1 MGHPAIQ
8 VLIPGRLLRRIRFER
23 EDAMRKISGLLLLL
37 CCVCGA
43 LGQQKWAVP
52 NLEELDQADALNRG
66 RAHLSAD
73 EEALIKRV
81 TRKTIDKCLKY
92 VGPYD
97 PKTAGAT
104 FDQLRVKRVELT
116 PHGDTGLVVQ
126 STSNCTCGAVGNCS
140 FWLIAGG
147 QNPRVVLAATI
158 GVQTFAFDKAQTA
171 GHYDLVLGQHDSATR
186 TDLARYRFDGTR
198 YRLQDCA
205 LLAWSDNDG
214 NMLRKPRITRTPCQ
228 R

>member
-1 MGHPAIQ
+1 
-8 VLIPGRLLRRIRFER
+8 
-23 EDAMRKISGLLLLL
+23 MRKISGLLLLL

-52 NLEELDQADALNRG
+52 NLEELDQADALSRG
-66 RAHLSAD
+66 RAQLSPD

-81 TRKTIDKCLKY
+81 TRKTIDECLKY

-97 PKTAGAT
+97 PKTASAAFG
-104 FDQLRVKRVELT
+104 QLRVKRVELT

-147 QNPRVVLAATI
+147 QNPRVALA
-158 GVQTFAFDKAQTA
+158 TFGIQIFGFDKVQTA
-171 GHYDLVLGQHDSATR
+171 GYYDLVLGRHDSATV
-186 TDLARYRFDGTR
+186 TDLERYRFDGIR
-198 YRLQDCA
+198 YRLHDCA
-205 LLAWSDNDG
+205 SGAWSDDDG
-214 NMLRKPRITRTPCQ
+214 NMPQKPQITRTPCH